1 MKIDLSNFVNFI
13 FENYNEVEASKII
26 SKLNDELAKASIE
39 IQKPVISSKRKLI
52 YTSIKDYI
60 KSCEFYN
67 HVENKAYKVGDVENL
82 DYQTLY
88 DLCLRCDNEFD
99 IKFDFE
105 NILME
110 DNDMNGIYG
119 FHTLPNGMEILGLV
133 IGGDWEI
140 PVNVILYCKDGR
152 LHNYIPKFGNCYNHE
167 TNEAYLNEDID
178 NPHFCFINF
187 NYDKDKMIEEILSK
201 F

>member
-1 MKIDLSNFVNFI
+1 MDYFDKHLMNLF
-13 FENYNEVEASKII
+13 A
-26 SKLNDELAKASIE
+26 KLDNIKEYLQNSNDETCESSIE
-39 IQKPVISSKRKLI
+39 IQKPVIFSKQKSN

-60 KSCEFYN
+60 KSCEFYD
-67 HVENKAYKVGDVENL
+67 HVEDKAYKVEDVENL

-119 FHTLPNGMEILGLV
+119 FHTLPNGMEILGLI

-140 PVNVILYCKDGR
+140 PVNVIFYCKDGR

-167 TNEAYLNEDID
+167 TNEAYSNEDID
-178 NPHFCFINF
+178 DPHFCFINF